1 MPDAPAS
8 TEGNEGDGS
17 KPDAAERPA
26 EPPVDV
32 SQPETEPPFPTQ
44 TQPAPAPTPASN
56 PAQCLPDAE
65 VAAAAAD
72 EDPSKRK
79 TPEGV
84 CEEKPPRAKAAKPAR
99 AKAASEE
106 PKAVSA

>member
-1 MPDAPAS
+1 VPDAPAS
-8 TEGNEGDGS
+8 TEGNEGDAS

-44 TQPAPAPTPASN
+44 TQPAPAPTPAST

-79 TPEGV
+79 TPEGA